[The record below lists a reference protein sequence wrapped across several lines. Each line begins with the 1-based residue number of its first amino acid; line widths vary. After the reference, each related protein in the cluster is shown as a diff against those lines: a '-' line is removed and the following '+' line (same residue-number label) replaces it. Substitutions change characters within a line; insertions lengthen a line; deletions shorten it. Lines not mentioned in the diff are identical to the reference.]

1 VQEMVASMEVDL
13 QVHSILD
20 SLSTFFQTFA
30 ILLDESA
37 THVDLLL
44 KGLQGHAP
52 IFSKKSS
59 PPSSPSYLNQEPS
72 APLPATSKPSSSS
85 FSIFS
90 FNYTQ
95 LFCLFCIY
103 IIFLSRSVH
112 AFPSLSSSPVA
123 PPLHIMS
130 INANGLFNP
139 MKINAIQDMVHGSQP
154 HILIVGETKSA
165 SEVSSRLLLPRY
177 DSFENPGQQT
187 SQKSGKWGVIVTVRR
202 SFFSVQ
208 RLPTADALRGHAVAL
223 DLMIPTTNAVAFPH
237 CFIGVYAPWNPGGT
251 EEGQHLFWPEIT
263 QLCSDAK
270 FSWSMAGDFNA
281 TLSHSESTS
290 TNLTISPARLQYS
303 QFLQLTDAV
312 DVWQSQPDSIASSSF
327 YTCRSQLTDLSEPTF
342 SLIDHVA
349 TSRTGTVRA
358 EIALNPHFIPCTDH

>member
-1 VQEMVASMEVDL
+1 VLRSSQTAALLPPKPVALLSSPGTNTTPSIGHKRPRLEPDESLEENQVQEMVTSMEVDL
-13 QVHSILD
+13 QVHSILN

-37 THVDLLL
+37 TRVDLLL

-72 APLPATSKPSSSS
+72 APLPVTSKPSSST

-112 AFPSLSSSPVA
+112 AFPSSSSSPVA
-123 PPLHIMS
+123 PPLRIMS

-139 MKINAIQDMVHGSQP
+139 MKINAIQDMVHGFQP
-154 HILIVGETKSA
+154 HILVVGETKST
-165 SEVSSRLLLPRY
+165 SEVSSRLLLPGY

-187 SQKSGKWGVIVTVRR
+187 S
-202 SFFSVQ
+202 
-208 RLPTADALRGHAVAL
+208 
-223 DLMIPTTNAVAFPH
+223 
-237 CFIGVYAPWNPGGT
+237 
-251 EEGQHLFWPEIT
+251 
-263 QLCSDAK
+263 
-270 FSWSMAGDFNA
+270 
-281 TLSHSESTS
+281 
-290 TNLTISPARLQYS
+290 
-303 QFLQLTDAV
+303 
-312 DVWQSQPDSIASSSF
+312 
-327 YTCRSQLTDLSEPTF
+327 
-342 SLIDHVA
+342 
-349 TSRTGTVRA
+349 
-358 EIALNPHFIPCTDH
+358 